1 MDGSDQIFI
10 VLPIVAIII
19 LAILVGLPYLGN
31 RSSRDSHAGSGHSGG
46 HQVQG
51 QIPGHSARADAS
63 GGDAIGPGH
72 A

>member
-10 VLPIVAIII
+10 VLPIVAII
-19 LAILVGLPYLGN
+19 LLVLLVGLPYLGD
-31 RSSRDSHAGSGHSGG
+31 REQSHRHAGGELSGG
-46 HQVQG
+46 HQAQG
-51 QIPGHSARADAS
+51 QIPGQSASADAP

>member
-10 VLPIVAIII
+10 VLPIVAII
-19 LAILVGLPYLGN
+19 LLVVLVGLPYLGN
-31 RSSRDSHAGSGHSGG
+31 REQSHSHAGGG
-46 HQVQG
+46 HRAQG
-51 QIPGHSARADAS
+51 QIPGQTASADAP